1 MAEGF
6 LMEVCVDSVESA
18 VNAERGGAA
27 RLELCSSLL
36 EGGLT
41 PSVGLLQVVKQNVKV
56 PIYVMIRPRGG
67 DFLYSEQEVEVMRR
81 DIQLM
86 KSNGADGLVLGVLT
100 EDGRVDAEL
109 CMELLVLSRPLP
121 VTFHRAF
128 DMVQDPAAA
137 LETLVS
143 LGFQRLL
150 TSGCDCS
157 ALEGL
162 PVLRRLVQ
170 QASGSTGMEVGTL
183 VLRRLVQQ
191 VWRSGL
197 WSSGVWFNRYG
208 GRDSGPQASG
218 STGMEVGTLVLRR
231 LVQQVWRS
239 VTGPQAS
246 GSTGMEVCDWSSG
259 VWFNRYGGRDSGP
272 QASGST
278 GMEGGTLVLRRLVQ
292 QVWRSGL
299 WSSGVWFNRY
309 GGRDS
314 GPQASGSTGME
325 VCDWSSSVW
334 FNRYGG
340 RDSGPQASG
349 STGMEVGTLVLK
361 RLVQQGSDV
370 ITGGGITERNLQR
383 VLEGSRAQEF
393 HCSARS
399 GRDSAM
405 KFRNS
410 SVTMGASFSAP
421 EYGLKVADASKV
433 RNLNAIARNAV

>member
-109 CMELLVLSRPLP
+109 CMELLALSRPLP

-128 DMVQDPAAA
+128 DMVQDPEAA
-137 LETLVS
+137 LETLMS

-162 PVLRRLVQ
+162 PVL
-170 QASGSTGMEVGTL
+170 
-183 VLRRLVQQ
+183 
-191 VWRSGL
+191 
-197 WSSGVWFNRYG
+197 
-208 GRDSGPQASG
+208 
-218 STGMEVGTLVLRR
+218 
-231 LVQQVWRS
+231 
-239 VTGPQAS
+239 
-246 GSTGMEVCDWSSG
+246 
-259 VWFNRYGGRDSGP
+259 
-272 QASGST
+272 
-278 GMEGGTLVLRRLVQ
+278 
-292 QVWRSGL
+292 
-299 WSSGVWFNRY
+299 
-309 GGRDS
+309 
-314 GPQASGSTGME
+314 
-325 VCDWSSSVW
+325 
-334 FNRYGG
+334 
-340 RDSGPQASG
+340 
-349 STGMEVGTLVLK
+349 K
-361 RLVQQGSDV
+361 RLVKQAKGRIS
-370 ITGGGITERNLQR
+370 IMPGGGITERNLQR
-383 VLEGSRAQEF
+383 ILEGSRAQEF

-433 RNLNAIARNAV
+433 RNLNAIARNAM